1 VLYNNPPYIKIIKRD
16 RIWQQGGHASIDI
29 HRDVQHKYFNILYQQ
44 FLNIT
49 GMQQLNSKQHHVSDD
64 QIVDLDCEQAGE
76 ERRGGE
82 MGCSLVGRF
91 QSGSIGAKW
100 SFLISFIFLL
110 KLQE

>member
-1 VLYNNPPYIKIIKRD
+1 MLYNNPPYIKIIKRD
-16 RIWQQGGHASIDI
+16 RIWQQGGHGSIDI

-76 ERRGGE
+76 ERRGG
-82 MGCSLVGRF
+82 GGNGLQLSRSL
-91 QSGSIGAKW
+91 SKW
-100 SFLISFIFLL
+100 QHWCQMELSN
-110 KLQE
+110 